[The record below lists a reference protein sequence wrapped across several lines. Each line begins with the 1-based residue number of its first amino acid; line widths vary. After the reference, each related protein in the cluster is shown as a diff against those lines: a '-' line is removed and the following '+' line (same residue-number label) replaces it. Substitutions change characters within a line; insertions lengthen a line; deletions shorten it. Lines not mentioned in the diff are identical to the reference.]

1 MCGLFATPTPPP
13 IMEPPPP
20 PIMEQESERE
30 EVGRDLER
38 RRAAARRGF
47 ESTWLTRLTRGSR
60 VGVPGGGAATQQ
72 PQQPQ
77 TVLRKIMGA

>member
-20 PIMEQESERE
+20 PVMEQDTERE

-47 ESTWLTRLTRGSR
+47 ESTWLTRGSR
-60 VGVPGGGAATQQ
+60 TGVPGGGAATQQ

-77 TVLRKIMGA
+77 TVLRKTMGA

>member
-47 ESTWLTRLTRGSR
+47 ESTWLTRGSR
-60 VGVPGGGAATQQ
+60 TGVPGGGAATQQ
-72 PQQPQ
+72 LQQPQ
-77 TVLRKIMGA
+77 TVLRKTMGA

>member
-1 MCGLFATPTPPP
+1 MCGLFSAPP

-20 PIMEQESERE
+20 PVFEQDTERE
-30 EVGRDLER
+30 EVGKDLER

-47 ESTWLTRLTRGSR
+47 ESTWLTRGSR
-60 VGVPGGGAATQQ
+60 TGVPGGGAATQQ

-77 TVLRKIMGA
+77 TVLRKTMGA

>member
-1 MCGLFATPTPPP
+1 MCGLFSAPP

-47 ESTWLTRLTRGSR
+47 ESTWLTRGSR
-60 VGVPGGGAATQQ
+60 TGVPGGGAATQQ
-72 PQQPQ
+72 PQ
-77 TVLRKIMGA
+77 TVLRKTMGA

>member
-30 EVGRDLER
+30 EVGRDRER

-47 ESTWLTRLTRGSR
+47 ESTWLTRGSR
-60 VGVPGGGAATQQ
+60 TGVPGGGAATQQ

-77 TVLRKIMGA
+77 TVLRKTMGA

>member
-1 MCGLFATPTPPP
+1 MCGLFATPSPPP

-20 PIMEQESERE
+20 PIIEQESERE

-47 ESTWLTRLTRGSR
+47 ESTWLTRGSR
-60 VGVPGGGAATQQ
+60 TGVPGGGAATQQ
-72 PQQPQ
+72 LQQPQ
-77 TVLRKIMGA
+77 TVLRKTMGA

>member
-13 IMEPPPP
+13 IVEPPPP

-30 EVGRDLER
+30 EVGKDLER

-47 ESTWLTRLTRGSR
+47 ESTWLTRGSR
-60 VGVPGGGAATQQ
+60 TGVPGGGAATQQ

-77 TVLRKIMGA
+77 TVLRKTMGA

>member
-1 MCGLFATPTPPP
+1 MCGLFSTPSVPPP
-13 IMEPPPP
+13 PQIVEPPPP
-20 PIMEQESERE
+20 IIEQESERE

-47 ESTWLTRLTRGSR
+47 ESTWLTRGSR
-60 VGVPGGGAATQQ
+60 TGVPGGGAATQQ

-77 TVLRKIMGA
+77 TVLRKTMGA

>member
-1 MCGLFATPTPPP
+1 MCGLFSAPP

-20 PIMEQESERE
+20 PIMEQDTERE
-30 EVGRDLER
+30 EVGKDLER

-47 ESTWLTRLTRGSR
+47 ESTWLTRGSR
-60 VGVPGGGAATQQ
+60 TGVPGGGAATQQ

-77 TVLRKIMGA
+77 TVLRKTMGA

>member
-1 MCGLFATPTPPP
+1 MCGLFATPP

-47 ESTWLTRLTRGSR
+47 ESTWLTRGSR
-60 VGVPGGGAATQQ
+60 TGVPGGGAATQQ
-72 PQQPQ
+72 LQQPQ
-77 TVLRKIMGA
+77 TVLRKTMGA

>member
-1 MCGLFATPTPPP
+1 MCGLFSAPP

-47 ESTWLTRLTRGSR
+47 ESTWLTRGSR
-60 VGVPGGGAATQQ
+60 TGVPGGGAATQQ

-77 TVLRKIMGA
+77 TVLRKTMGA

>member
-1 MCGLFATPTPPP
+1 MCGLFATPSPPP

-20 PIMEQESERE
+20 PVMEQDTERE

-47 ESTWLTRLTRGSR
+47 ESTWLTRGSR
-60 VGVPGGGAATQQ
+60 TGVPGGGAATQQ

-77 TVLRKIMGA
+77 TVLRKTMGA

>member
-30 EVGRDLER
+30 EVGRDFER

-47 ESTWLTRLTRGSR
+47 ESTWLTRGSR
-60 VGVPGGGAATQQ
+60 TGVPGGGAVTQQ

-77 TVLRKIMGA
+77 TVLRKTMGA

>member
-1 MCGLFATPTPPP
+1 MCGLFSTPSV
-13 IMEPPPP
+13 PPPP
-20 PIMEQESERE
+20 PIVQPPPPIIEEESERA

-47 ESTWLTRLTRGSR
+47 ESTWLTRGSQMGR
-60 VGVPGGGAATQQ
+60 PGGAT

-77 TVLRKIMGA
+77 TVLRRTMGA

>member
-20 PIMEQESERE
+20 PIMEQDTERE

-47 ESTWLTRLTRGSR
+47 ESTWLTRGSR
-60 VGVPGGGAATQQ
+60 TGVPGGGAATQQ

-77 TVLRKIMGA
+77 TVLRKTMGA